1 MQIKEIYYSGVKE
14 FIKDLLE
21 IDEYYY
27 SKGKSN
33 KEKSMDGRVRLGNNQ
48 SSILNQMIISIY
60 LNDVSLLDLFILR
73 GMTSHIRIQQL
84 EALNDHPFSKSIE
97 LDGLPDILRFVKESI
112 TINTL
117 IKADDPNLV
126 NKLRPVGLYRM
137 SVFIDFVGVD
147 VLSLFNGFLE
157 NYVYTHFEQPSDVDD
172 ENKIKEMGGELVKNC
187 YSSFLTKFHQEA
199 HKSSLI
205 EDFIIHRDFYTYM
218 KKDYLNP
225 VNVELSKIGY
235 P

>member
-84 EALNDHPFSKSIE
+84 ETLNGTSW
-97 LDGLPDILRFVKESI
+97 
-112 TINTL
+112 
-117 IKADDPNLV
+117 
-126 NKLRPVGLYRM
+126 
-137 SVFIDFVGVD
+137 SVSHVCI
-147 VLSLFNGFLE
+147 
-157 NYVYTHFEQPSDVDD
+157 Y
-172 ENKIKEMGGELVKNC
+172 
-187 YSSFLTKFHQEA
+187 
-199 HKSSLI
+199 
-205 EDFIIHRDFYTYM
+205 
-218 KKDYLNP
+218 
-225 VNVELSKIGY
+225 
-235 P
+235 